1 MESLEQSALH
11 PQSVGEQSDSSV
23 ELLPRPSFYRN
34 HLKPVLDR
42 VIGLLLMIILSPIIL
57 VSIALVALS
66 VGTPVIYTQDRVGLD
81 GRPFKLYKLRT
92 MIPDR
97 RSGLGDYIG
106 PERRQTHK
114 SRQDPRVTA
123 IGRLLRAVRFD
134 ELPQLWNVWQ
144 GDMSLVGPRP
154 ELPEIVANYHQWQ
167 HRRHT
172 VKPGLT
178 GLWQVSH
185 HNGKPMHECTE
196 VDLEYIA
203 TMSFAS
209 DFSILL
215 RTPAAMF
222 HRRGY

>member
-1 MESLEQSALH
+1 L
-11 PQSVGEQSDSSV
+11 
-23 ELLPRPSFYRN
+23 YRTRF
-34 HLKPVLDR
+34 KPILDR
-42 VIGLLLMIILSPIIL
+42 VCALLL
-57 VSIALVALS
+57 LVALS
-66 VGTPVIYTQDRVGLD
+66 PALISSIVMVAVSLGTPVIYTQDRIGLS
-81 GRPFKLYKLRT
+81 GRRFKLYKLRT
-92 MIPDR
+92 MIHDR
-97 RSGLGDYIG
+97 RNDRGDYIG

-114 SRQDPRVTA
+114 SRQDPRVSSV
-123 IGRLLRAVRFD
+123 GRLLRAVRFD
-134 ELPQLWNVWQ
+134 ELPQLWNVVK

-154 ELPEIVANYHQWQ
+154 ELPEIVAHYDHWQ
-167 HRRHT
+167 HQRHS

-203 TMSFAS
+203 EISFSS
-209 DFSILL
+209 DISILL